1 MSVSTPKAIKC
12 TSCNIVISEVLSYIR
27 NRHNVVD
34 NESLIKICAPAF
46 AEEEIDKAKKLL
58 FISTKTHQKQV
69 SRRKN
74 KKQKDL
80 EDMITVFKT
89 IDPEQI
95 PIFVAYNLHKL
106 PPVCFDHVDVT
117 KLLKDLLVL
126 QSDVNAIKSD
136 YVTKEQLKGMKL
148 DERKSK
154 SIKSNNYINSKRGG
168 YIEEDCSI
176 VVSDSE

>member
-1 MSVSTPKAIKC
+1 MECENAD
-12 TSCNIVISEVLSYIR
+12 LLL
-27 NRHNVVD
+27 HN
-34 NESLIKICAPAF
+34 
-46 AEEEIDKAKKLL
+46 
-58 FISTKTHQKQV
+58 KTNQKQV

-95 PIFVAYNLHKL
+95 PMFVPYDLHKL

-117 KLLKDLLVL
+117 KLLKDLLVR

-136 YVTKEQLKGMKL
+136 Y
-148 DERKSK
+148 
-154 SIKSNNYINSKRGG
+154 Y
-168 YIEEDCSI
+168 
-176 VVSDSE
+176 